1 MTTFKALLVEKAEDK
16 TFTRSVVERNIDE
29 LPQGNLLIR
38 VSYSSLNYKDALSAS
53 GNPGVSRNFPHT
65 PGIDA
70 AGTVVSCD
78 DNTFSQGDEVI
89 VTGYDLGMNTAGGFA
104 QYIRIPSKWAV
115 AKPEGLTLKEAM
127 VLGTAGFTAGLS
139 VQAIVENNVSPEDGE
154 ILVTGATGG
163 VGSVAVALLTQA
175 GFNVVACTG
184 KDSQADFLKSLGASR
199 VITRDTMLENKE
211 RPMLKEQYAGV
222 VDTVGGEFLAQ
233 AIKSTQ
239 YGGVVT
245 CCGLTASAQLD
256 VSVFPFILRGV
267 SLLGID
273 SVECPMAPRLR
284 LWDKLAGDWKLNLLD
299 SLTTEVGLDALDEKI
314 NDILKGQLFGRTIV
328 NVNL

>member
-1 MTTFKALLVEKAEDK
+1 MTTFQALLVEKSEDK
-16 TFTRSVVERNIDE
+16 TFSRSVVERHVDE
-29 LPQGNLLIR
+29 LPEGALL
-38 VSYSSLNYKDALSAS
+38 VKVKYSSLNYKDALSAS

-78 DNTFSQGDEVI
+78 DNAFNEGDDVI
-89 VTGYDLGMNTAGGFA
+89 ITGYDLGMNTSGGFA
-104 QYIRIPSKWAV
+104 EYIRIPSLWAV
-115 AKPEGLTLKEAM
+115 AKPDGLSLKEAM

-139 VQAIVENNVSPEDGE
+139 VQGLVENNVTPEDGE

-163 VGSVAVALLTQA
+163 VGSVAVALLAQA
-175 GFNVVACTG
+175 GFSVVGCTG
-184 KDSQADFLKSLGASR
+184 KDSQADFLMSLGASR
-199 VITRDTMLENKE
+199 VINRDSLLENKE
-211 RPMLKEQYAGV
+211 RPVLKEQYAGV

-273 SVECPMAPRLR
+273 SVQCPMPPRVR
-284 LWDKLAGDWKLNLLD
+284 LWDKLAGDWKLNQLEA
-299 SLTTEVGLDALDEKI
+299 LTTEVGLSQLDEKI
-314 NDILKGQLFGRTIV
+314 DAILKGQLSGRTL
-328 NVNL
+328 VNLDL

>member
-1 MTTFKALLVEKAEDK
+1 MTTFQALLVEKSEDK
-16 TFTRSVVERNIDE
+16 TFSRSVVERHVDE
-29 LPQGNLLIR
+29 LPEGALL
-38 VSYSSLNYKDALSAS
+38 VKVKYSSLNYKDALSAS

-78 DNTFSQGDEVI
+78 DNAFNAGDDVI
-89 VTGYDLGMNTAGGFA
+89 ITGYDLGMNTSGGFA
-104 QYIRIPSKWAV
+104 EYIRIPSSWAV
-115 AKPEGLTLKEAM
+115 AKPDGLSLKEAM

-139 VQAIVENNVSPEDGE
+139 VQGLVENNVTPEDGE

-163 VGSVAVALLTQA
+163 VGSVAVALLAQA
-175 GFNVVACTG
+175 GFSVVGCTG
-184 KDSQADFLKSLGASR
+184 KDSQADFLMSLGATR
-199 VITRDTMLENKE
+199 VINRDSLLENKE

-273 SVECPMAPRLR
+273 SVQCPMPPRVR
-284 LWDKLAGDWKLNLLD
+284 LWDKLAGDWKLNQLEA
-299 SLTTEVGLDALDEKI
+299 LTTEVGLSQLDEKI
-314 NDILKGQLFGRTIV
+314 DAILKGQLSGRTL
-328 NVNL
+328 VNLNL

>member
-1 MTTFKALLVEKAEDK
+1 MTTFQALLVEKSEDK
-16 TFTRSVVERNIDE
+16 TFSRSVVERHVDE
-29 LPQGNLLIR
+29 LPEGALL
-38 VSYSSLNYKDALSAS
+38 VKVKYSSLNYKDALSAS

-78 DNTFSQGDEVI
+78 DNAFNAGDDVI
-89 VTGYDLGMNTAGGFA
+89 ITGYDLGMNTSGGFA
-104 QYIRIPSKWAV
+104 EYIRIPSSWAV
-115 AKPEGLTLKEAM
+115 AKPDGLSLKEAM

-139 VQAIVENNVSPEDGE
+139 VQGLVENNVTPEDGE

-163 VGSVAVALLTQA
+163 VGSVAVALLAQA
-175 GFNVVACTG
+175 GFSVVGCTG
-184 KDSQADFLKSLGASR
+184 KDSQADFLMSLGASR
-199 VITRDTMLENKE
+199 VINRDSLLENKE

-273 SVECPMAPRLR
+273 SVQCPMPPRVK
-284 LWDKLAGDWKLNLLD
+284 LWDKLAGDWKLNQLEA
-299 SLTTEVGLDALDEKI
+299 LTTEVGLSQLDEKI
-314 NDILKGQLFGRTIV
+314 DAILKGQLSGRTL
-328 NVNL
+328 VNLDL

>member
-29 LPQGNLLIR
+29 LPEGNLLIR

-127 VLGTAGFTAGLS
+127 ILGTAGFTAGLS

-184 KDSQADFLKSLGASR
+184 KDSEADFLKSLGASR

>member
-29 LPQGNLLIR
+29 LPEGNLLIR

-127 VLGTAGFTAGLS
+127 ILGTAGFTAGLS

-184 KDSQADFLKSLGASR
+184 KDSEADFLKSLGASR

-211 RPMLKEQYAGV
+211 LPMLKEQYAGV

-284 LWDKLAGDWKLNLLD
+284 LWDKLAGDWKLNMLD

>member
-29 LPQGNLLIR
+29 LPEGNLLIR

-53 GNPGVSRNFPHT
+53 GNPGVTRNFPHT

-127 VLGTAGFTAGLS
+127 ILGTAGFTAGLS

-184 KDSQADFLKSLGASR
+184 KDSEADFLKSLGASR